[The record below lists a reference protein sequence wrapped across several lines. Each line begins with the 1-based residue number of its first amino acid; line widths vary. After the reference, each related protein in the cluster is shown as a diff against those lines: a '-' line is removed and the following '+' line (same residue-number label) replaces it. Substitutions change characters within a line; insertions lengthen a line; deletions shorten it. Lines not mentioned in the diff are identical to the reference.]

1 MDSKPKYLTLEF
13 WAALLSAAAMVVV
26 TLGIV
31 SQEEANTWVQLLTG
45 LVAAVLPI
53 VALVLGYSQV
63 RAAALAYGLLAAET
77 PGYLT
82 LEFWM
87 TVATT
92 VAMVMVALRV
102 LSQEQADVWLQLL
115 GPLVAAV
122 LAIAAYIRGRMG
134 VKAAAVRGL
143 ALRG

>member
-1 MDSKPKYLTLEF
+1 VNEKPKWLTLEF
-13 WAALLSAAAMVVV
+13 WAALISGGLLIAV
-26 TLGIV
+26 TLGLLG
-31 SQEEANTWVQLLTG
+31 QDEAATWEQLLVG
-45 LVAAVLPI
+45 FVAAVLPI
-53 VALVLGYSQV
+53 VVLILGYSQV
-63 RAAALAYGLLAAET
+63 RAAALAYGLMAAET

-92 VAMVMVALRV
+92 ITMVLVALRV
-102 LSQEQADVWLQLL
+102 VSREQADVWLQLL

>member
-13 WAALLSAAAMVVV
+13 WAALISGGLLIAV
-26 TLGIV
+26 TLGLLG
-31 SQEEANTWVQLLTG
+31 QGEAATWEQHLVG

-53 VALVLGYSQV
+53 VALVMGYSQV
-63 RAAALAYGLLAAET
+63 RATALAYGLLTAET
-77 PGYLT
+77 PT
-82 LEFWM
+82 WMTAEFWM
-87 TVATT
+87 TLITT
-92 VAMVMVALRV
+92 GLMVLVGVGV
-102 LSQEQADVWLQLL
+102 LGQEQADTWQQLL

-122 LAIAAYIRGRMG
+122 LTIAAYIHGRMQ